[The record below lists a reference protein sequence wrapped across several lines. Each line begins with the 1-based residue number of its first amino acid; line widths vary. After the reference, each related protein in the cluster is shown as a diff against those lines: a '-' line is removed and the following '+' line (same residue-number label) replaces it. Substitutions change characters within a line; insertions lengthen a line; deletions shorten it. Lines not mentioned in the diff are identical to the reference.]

1 MPLARGRVRSRPLP
15 AALVVAALSAL
26 SGCAAPNDGLTLADR
41 VALEALSP
49 GAAQQPFPRP
59 RPAAGDAPSLRADT
73 LDRAHW
79 AVRPILVPI
88 DGTAHQPTY
97 ATGPSY
103 AHSTPRQRGEF
114 PTLDSV
120 LDLGDRESA
129 WAEVYEGFA
138 WPFWA
143 GVDLALMPA
152 RMVMQ
157 EPWSTVQSPPGPR
170 ARAPLGTQT
179 PAQLGAATPAA
190 VPVMGTI
197 PTVPPVDEPR
207 WIWRD
212 GKWYLWTPGDPEP
225 WLPAVPPP
233 AAPVAPAPPESPA
246 PSGAAPTSPAGT
258 KDTPPPGPAVPAEAR
273 PHGSGGWIFKDGK
286 WIRTTPSPIP
296 SPTPAP
302 DAPKPAEPKP

>member
-1 MPLARGRVRSRPLP
+1 VLLARAQLRPRPLP
-15 AALVVAALSAL
+15 AALTLTGAVVAVL
-26 SGCAAPNDGLTLADR
+26 SGCAAPNDGLSVADR

-49 GAAQQPFPRP
+49 GAAQQPFPKP
-59 RPAAGDAPSLRADT
+59 RPAAGDAPSLRADS

-103 AHSTPRQRGEF
+103 ARSTPRQRGEF

-152 RMVMQ
+152 RMVMH
-157 EPWSTVQSPPGPR
+157 EPWSTVQSPTGPR

-225 WLPAVPPP
+225 WLPPPP
-233 AAPVAPAPPESPA
+233 PPPTPAPTP
-246 PSGAAPTSPAGT
+246 GAAPDPAPAATPGSPAGSP
-258 KDTPPPGPAVPAEAR
+258 TPAPAPAVPAEAR

-286 WIRTTPSPIP
+286 WIRTTPA
-296 SPTPAP
+296 PTPAP
-302 DAPKPAEPKP
+302 DAPRPAEPKP

>member
-1 MPLARGRVRSRPLP
+1 MLLARAQLRPRPLP
-15 AALVVAALSAL
+15 AALTLTGAVVAVL
-26 SGCAAPNDGLTLADR
+26 SGCAAPNDGLSVADR

-49 GAAQQPFPRP
+49 GAAQQPFPKP
-59 RPAAGDAPSLRADT
+59 RPAAGDAPSLRADS

-103 AHSTPRQRGEF
+103 ARSTPRQRGEF

-152 RMVMQ
+152 RMVMH
-157 EPWSTVQSPPGPR
+157 EPWSTVQSPTGPR

-225 WLPAVPPP
+225 WLPPPP
-233 AAPVAPAPPESPA
+233 PPPTPAPTP
-246 PSGAAPTSPAGT
+246 GAAPDPAPAATPGSPAGSP
-258 KDTPPPGPAVPAEAR
+258 TPAPAPAVPAEAR

-286 WIRTTPSPIP
+286 WIRTTPA
-296 SPTPAP
+296 PTPAP
-302 DAPKPAEPKP
+302 DAPRPAEPKP